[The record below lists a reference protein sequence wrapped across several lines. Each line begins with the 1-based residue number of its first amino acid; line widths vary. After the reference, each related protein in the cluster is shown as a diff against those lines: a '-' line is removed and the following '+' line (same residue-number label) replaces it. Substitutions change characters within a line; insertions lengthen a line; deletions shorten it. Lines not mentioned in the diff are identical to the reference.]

1 MTKSPHSATKLRL
14 FKLYRLLAMLCVFKL
29 CLFGALLMDMDWRAL
44 DGVFSGEGSREI
56 ALEDDGDG
64 DKMTAALENE
74 SRDEA
79 ETGDPADAVPQAL
92 AEATKKAAEH
102 AEGTPEKGKEPQGLE
117 AALLAAEAHPVPRPA
132 TVSTGLDDSTLP
144 EDGLARDAD
153 ATEKDTKSPFT
164 RPPRFAEP
172 PLLEAGLAGRTRPR
186 ESGIMDMLGLSNL
199 PIPRLGSVKAA
210 HAAAQD
216 MPVPSVGERSGNTAF
231 VPAAQQN
238 ATVMPGAPAIPPNI
252 PRGEDIAAGRAG
264 IAQPGNA
271 ADLPP
276 LPQTPSNI
284 VRPPAPSVRPMTL
297 PDDPNAKAQDLARQ
311 EQDMLVLR
319 QQMDQRLKELEGAEK
334 RMQSLIRDARSLEDQ
349 KVRSLI
355 QMYANMKPR
364 VAAKALENMDERV
377 AVRILS
383 GMAPKQSGEILTY
396 TNPEKTAKFTEIIT
410 RMRTP

>member
-1 MTKSPHSATKLRL
+1 MTKSPHSVTRLRL
-14 FKLYRLLAMLCVFKL
+14 FKLYRLLALLCVFKL
-29 CLFGALLMDMDWRAL
+29 CLFGALLLDVDWGKVHEDVRDVAL
-44 DGVFSGEGSREI
+44 LDIRPDDDAEALTASAEDAGSGAVPE
-56 ALEDDGDG
+56 
-64 DKMTAALENE
+64 
-74 SRDEA
+74 
-79 ETGDPADAVPQAL
+79 DAVPEAL
-92 AEATKKAAEH
+92 AAAKQKAAET
-102 AEGTPEKGKEPQGLE
+102 AEGSPEKGKEPQGAE
-117 AALLAAEAHPVPRPA
+117 AARLAAEARPAPRP
-132 TVSTGLDDSTLP
+132 STISSGLDDSVATATSVASAQENGGDITP
-144 EDGLARDAD
+144 AAD
-153 ATEKDTKSPFT
+153 SPFV
-164 RPPRFAEP
+164 RAPQLAEP
-172 PLLEAGLAGRTRPR
+172 PLLEAGLARNTRPR
-186 ESGIMDMLGLSNL
+186 EEGIMDMLGLSDL

-216 MPVPSVGERSGNTAF
+216 MPVPSVADRVGNTSFA
-231 VPAAQQN
+231 PAAQQN

-252 PRGEDIAAGRAG
+252 PRGEDIASGRAQ
-264 IAQPGNA
+264 AQRPTGN
-271 ADLPP
+271 LPS
-276 LPQTPSNI
+276 LPQAASDIP
-284 VRPPAPSVRPMTL
+284 RAPAPTIRPMTL
-297 PDDPNAKAQDLARQ
+297 PDDPNEKAQDLARQ

-334 RMQSLIRDARSLEDQ
+334 RMQELIRDARTLEDQ

>member
-1 MTKSPHSATKLRL
+1 MTKSPHSVTRLRL
-14 FKLYRLLAMLCVFKL
+14 FKLYRLLALLCVFKL
-29 CLFGALLMDMDWRAL
+29 CLFGALLLDVDW
-44 DGVFSGEGSREI
+44 GKVH
-56 ALEDDGDG
+56 EDVRDVAQADIRP
-64 DKMTAALENE
+64 D
-74 SRDEA
+74 DEA
-79 ETGDPADAVPQAL
+79 EELTASAEEADTGAAPEEAVPEAL
-92 AEATKKAAEH
+92 AAAKQKAAET
-102 AEGTPEKGKEPQGLE
+102 AEGSPEKGKEPQGAE
-117 AALLAAEAHPVPRPA
+117 AARLAAEARPA
-132 TVSTGLDDSTLP
+132 ARPSTISSGLDDSAATATSVAAAQ
-144 EDGLARDAD
+144 EDAGGIIPSAD
-153 ATEKDTKSPFT
+153 SPFV
-164 RPPRFAEP
+164 RAPQLAEP
-172 PLLEAGLAGRTRPR
+172 PLLEAGLARNARPK
-186 ESGIMDMLGLSNL
+186 EEGIMDMLGLSNL
-199 PIPRLGSVKAA
+199 PIPRLGSVKTA

-216 MPVPSVGERSGNTAF
+216 MPVPSVADRVGNTSFA
-231 VPAAQQN
+231 PAAQQN

-252 PRGEDIAAGRAG
+252 PRGEDIASGRAEPRR
-264 IAQPGNA
+264 ANA

-276 LPQTPSNI
+276 LPQASSD
-284 VRPPAPSVRPMTL
+284 VARAPAPTIRPMTL
-297 PDDPNAKAQDLARQ
+297 PDDPNEKAQDLARQ

-334 RMQSLIRDARSLEDQ
+334 RMQELIRDARSLEDQ

>member
-1 MTKSPHSATKLRL
+1 MTKSPHSVTRLRL
-14 FKLYRLLAMLCVFKL
+14 FKLYRLLALLCVFKL
-29 CLFGALLMDMDWRAL
+29 CLFGALLLDVDWGKVHEDVRDVAQV
-44 DGVFSGEGSREI
+44 DIR
-56 ALEDDGDG
+56 LEDDAAQE
-64 DKMTAALENE
+64 MTASAG
-74 SRDEA
+74 EA
-79 ETGDPADAVPQAL
+79 DTEANPEDAVPEAL
-92 AEATKKAAEH
+92 AAAKQKAAET
-102 AEGTPEKGKEPQGLE
+102 AEGSPEKGKEPQGAE
-117 AALLAAEAHPVPRPA
+117 AARLAAEARPA
-132 TVSTGLDDSTLP
+132 ARPSTISSGLDDSAATATSVAAAQ
-144 EDGLARDAD
+144 DDAEGGIIPSAD
-153 ATEKDTKSPFT
+153 SPFV
-164 RPPRFAEP
+164 RAPKLAEP
-172 PLLEAGLAGRTRPR
+172 PLLEAGLARNARPR
-186 ESGIMDMLGLSNL
+186 EEGIMDMLGLSNL

-216 MPVPSVGERSGNTAF
+216 MPVPSVAERVGNTTFA
-231 VPAAQQN
+231 PAAQQN

-252 PRGEDIAAGRAG
+252 PRGEDIASGRAQ
-264 IAQPGNA
+264 AQRPNA

-276 LPQTPSNI
+276 LPEAPSDI
-284 VRPPAPSVRPMTL
+284 ARAPAPTIRPMTL
-297 PDDPNAKAQDLARQ
+297 PDDPNEKAQDLARQ

-334 RMQSLIRDARSLEDQ
+334 RMQELIRDARSLEDQ

>member
-1 MTKSPHSATKLRL
+1 MTKSPHSVTRLRL
-14 FKLYRLLAMLCVFKL
+14 FKLYRLLALLCVFKL
-29 CLFGALLMDMDWRAL
+29 CLFGALLLDVDW
-44 DGVFSGEGSREI
+44 GKVH
-56 ALEDDGDG
+56 EDVRDVAQADIRP
-64 DKMTAALENE
+64 D
-74 SRDEA
+74 DEA
-79 ETGDPADAVPQAL
+79 EELTASAEEADTGAAPEEAVPEAL
-92 AEATKKAAEH
+92 AAAKQKAAET
-102 AEGTPEKGKEPQGLE
+102 AEGSPEKGKEPQGAE
-117 AALLAAEAHPVPRPA
+117 AARLAAEARPA
-132 TVSTGLDDSTLP
+132 ARPSTISSGLDDSAATATSVAAAQ
-144 EDGLARDAD
+144 EDAGGIIPSAD
-153 ATEKDTKSPFT
+153 SPFV
-164 RPPRFAEP
+164 RAPQLAEP
-172 PLLEAGLAGRTRPR
+172 PLLEAGLARNARPK
-186 ESGIMDMLGLSNL
+186 EEGIMDMLGLSDL
-199 PIPRLGSVKAA
+199 PIPRLGSVKTA

-216 MPVPSVGERSGNTAF
+216 MPVPSVADRVGNTSFA
-231 VPAAQQN
+231 PAAQQN

-252 PRGEDIAAGRAG
+252 PRGEDIASGRAEPRR
-264 IAQPGNA
+264 ANA

-276 LPQTPSNI
+276 LPQASSD
-284 VRPPAPSVRPMTL
+284 VARAPAPTIRPMTL
-297 PDDPNAKAQDLARQ
+297 PDDPNEKAQDLARQ

-334 RMQSLIRDARSLEDQ
+334 RMQELIRDARSLEDQ

>member
-1 MTKSPHSATKLRL
+1 MTKSPHSVTRLRL
-14 FKLYRLLAMLCVFKL
+14 FKLYRLLALLCVFKL
-29 CLFGALLMDMDWRAL
+29 CLFGALLLDVDW
-44 DGVFSGEGSREI
+44 GKVH
-56 ALEDDGDG
+56 EDVRDVAQADIRP
-64 DKMTAALENE
+64 D
-74 SRDEA
+74 DEA
-79 ETGDPADAVPQAL
+79 EELTASAEEVDTGAAPEEAVPEAL
-92 AEATKKAAEH
+92 AAAKQKAAET
-102 AEGTPEKGKEPQGLE
+102 AEGSPEKGKEPQGAE
-117 AALLAAEAHPVPRPA
+117 AARLAAEARPA
-132 TVSTGLDDSTLP
+132 ARPSTISSGLDDSAATATSVAAAQ
-144 EDGLARDAD
+144 EDAGGIIPSAD
-153 ATEKDTKSPFT
+153 SPFV
-164 RPPRFAEP
+164 RAPQLAEP
-172 PLLEAGLAGRTRPR
+172 PLLEAGLARNARPK
-186 ESGIMDMLGLSNL
+186 EEGIMDMLGLSNL
-199 PIPRLGSVKAA
+199 PIPRLGSVKTA

-216 MPVPSVGERSGNTAF
+216 MPVPSVADRVGNTSFA
-231 VPAAQQN
+231 PAAQQN

-252 PRGEDIAAGRAG
+252 PRGEDIASGRAEPRR
-264 IAQPGNA
+264 ANA

-276 LPQTPSNI
+276 LPQASSD
-284 VRPPAPSVRPMTL
+284 VARAPAPTIRPMTL
-297 PDDPNAKAQDLARQ
+297 PDDPNEKAQDLARQ

-334 RMQSLIRDARSLEDQ
+334 RMQELIRDARSLEDQ

>member
-29 CLFGALLMDMDWRAL
+29 CLFGALLLDMDWRAL
-44 DGVFSGEGSREI
+44 DDVLRGEFSKELSLG
-56 ALEDDGDG
+56 DDSDVE
-64 DKMTAALENE
+64 KMTAALE
-74 SRDEA
+74 A
-79 ETGDPADAVPQAL
+79 EGKETSEDVDPADAVPQAL
-92 AEATKKAAEH
+92 VEATKKAAEH
-102 AEGTPEKGKEPQGLE
+102 AEGAPEKGKEPQGLE
-117 AALLAAEAHPVPRPA
+117 AALLAAEARPVPRPA
-132 TVSTGLDDSTLP
+132 TVSTGLDDTVKP
-144 EDGLARDAD
+144 EDSSAQDAAPEKDAD
-153 ATEKDTKSPFT
+153 SPFT
-164 RPPRFAEP
+164 RPPRLAEP
-172 PLLEAGLAGRTRPR
+172 PLLEAGLAGRPRPR

-216 MPVPSVGERSGNTAF
+216 MPVPSVGERTGNTSFA
-231 VPAAQQN
+231 PAAQQN
-238 ATVMPGAPAIPPNI
+238 PTVMPGAPAIPPNI

-264 IAQPGNA
+264 MQPGGNA
-271 ADLPP
+271 ANLPP
-276 LPQTPSNI
+276 LPQSPSSI
-284 VRPPAPSVRPMTL
+284 VRPPAPTVRPMTL

>member
-29 CLFGALLMDMDWRAL
+29 CLFGALLLDMDWRVL
-44 DGVFSGEGSREI
+44 DDAFRGESSQEL
-56 ALEDDGDG
+56 ALEDDSDVE
-64 DKMTAALENE
+64 KMTAALETG
-74 SRDEA
+74 DKEA
-79 ETGDPADAVPQAL
+79 TEEVDPADAVPQAL
-92 AEATKKAAEH
+92 VEATKKAAEH
-102 AEGTPEKGKEPQGLE
+102 AEGAPEKGKEPQGLE
-117 AALLAAEAHPVPRPA
+117 AALLAAEARPVPRPA
-132 TVSTGLDDSTLP
+132 TVATGLDASVAT
-144 EDGLARDAD
+144 EDGAAREAAAPEKDAD
-153 ATEKDTKSPFT
+153 SPFT
-164 RPPRFAEP
+164 RPPRLAEP
-172 PLLEAGLAGRTRPR
+172 PLLEAGLAGRPRQR

-216 MPVPSVGERSGNTAF
+216 MPVPSVGERSGNTPFA
-231 VPAAQQN
+231 PAAQQN
-238 ATVMPGAPAIPPNI
+238 PTVMPGAPAIPPNI

-264 IAQPGNA
+264 LQPGGNA

-276 LPQTPSNI
+276 LPQSPSSI
-284 VRPPAPSVRPMTL
+284 VRPPAPTVRPMTL

-311 EQDMLVLR
+311 EQAMLVLR

>member
-1 MTKSPHSATKLRL
+1 MTKSPHSATRLRL
-14 FKLYRLLAMLCVFKL
+14 FKLYRLLAMLCIFKL
-29 CLFGALLMDMDWRAL
+29 CLLGALLLDMDWRFL
-44 DGVFSGEGSREI
+44 DGTPGRNGSGDV
-56 ALEDDGDG
+56 ALETDGDVERV
-64 DKMTAALENE
+64 TAALQ
-74 SRDEA
+74 A
-79 ETGDPADAVPQAL
+79 GDDAVVSEKAVPQAL
-92 AEATKKAAEH
+92 AEAAKAVAED
-102 AEGTPEKGKEPQGLE
+102 AEGAPQKNREPQGLE
-117 AALLAAEAHPVPRPA
+117 AALLAAEARPVARPA
-132 TVSTGLDDSTLP
+132 PLATGLDGSVIA
-144 EDGLARDAD
+144 DGAAGPAVSAGDE
-153 ATEKDTKSPFT
+153 EKDSPFT
-164 RPPRFAEP
+164 RPPKFSEP
-172 PLLEAGLAGRTRPR
+172 PLLDAGLAGRSRPR

-216 MPVPSVGERSGNTAF
+216 MPVPAVSERGGNTPFA
-231 VPAAQQN
+231 PAAQQN
-238 ATVMPGAPAIPPNI
+238 ATVMPGAPAIPANI
-252 PRGEDIAAGRAG
+252 PRGEDVMARQGATL
-264 IAQPGNA
+264 PGDA
-271 ADLPP
+271 ADLPA
-276 LPQTPSNI
+276 LPQSPIT
-284 VRPPAPSVRPMTL
+284 VARPPAPSVRPMTL
-297 PDDPNAKAQDLARQ
+297 PDDPNEKAQDLARQ

>member
-1 MTKSPHSATKLRL
+1 MTKSPHSATRLRL
-14 FKLYRLLAMLCVFKL
+14 FKLYRLLAMLCIFKL
-29 CLFGALLMDMDWRAL
+29 CLLGALLLDMDWRFL
-44 DGVFSGEGSREI
+44 DGTPGRNGSGDV
-56 ALEDDGDG
+56 ALETDGDVERV
-64 DKMTAALENE
+64 TAALQ
-74 SRDEA
+74 A
-79 ETGDPADAVPQAL
+79 GDDAVVSEKAVPQAL
-92 AEATKKAAEH
+92 AEAAKAVAED
-102 AEGTPEKGKEPQGLE
+102 AEGAPQKNREPQGLE
-117 AALLAAEAHPVPRPA
+117 AALLAAEARPVARPA
-132 TVSTGLDDSTLP
+132 PLATGLDGSVIA
-144 EDGLARDAD
+144 DGAAGPAVSAGDE
-153 ATEKDTKSPFT
+153 EKDSPFT
-164 RPPRFAEP
+164 RPPKFSEP
-172 PLLEAGLAGRTRPR
+172 PLLDAGLAGRSRPR

-216 MPVPSVGERSGNTAF
+216 MPVPAVSERGGNTPFA
-231 VPAAQQN
+231 PAAQQN
-238 ATVMPGAPAIPPNI
+238 ATVMPGAPAIPANI
-252 PRGEDIAAGRAG
+252 PRGEDVMARQGATL
-264 IAQPGNA
+264 PGDA
-271 ADLPP
+271 ADLPA
-276 LPQTPSNI
+276 LPQSPTT
-284 VRPPAPSVRPMTL
+284 VARPPAPSVRPMTL
-297 PDDPNAKAQDLARQ
+297 PDDPNEKAQDLARQ

>member
-1 MTKSPHSATKLRL
+1 MTKSPHSVTRLRL
-14 FKLYRLLAMLCVFKL
+14 FKLYRLLALLCVFKL
-29 CLFGALLMDMDWRAL
+29 CLFGALLLDVDW
-44 DGVFSGEGSREI
+44 GKVH
-56 ALEDDGDG
+56 EDVRDVAQADIRP
-64 DKMTAALENE
+64 D
-74 SRDEA
+74 DEA
-79 ETGDPADAVPQAL
+79 EELTASAEEADTGAAPEEAVPEAL
-92 AEATKKAAEH
+92 AAAKQKAAET
-102 AEGTPEKGKEPQGLE
+102 AEGSPEKGKEPQGAE
-117 AALLAAEAHPVPRPA
+117 AARLAAEARPA
-132 TVSTGLDDSTLP
+132 ARPSTISSGLDDSAATATSVAAAQ
-144 EDGLARDAD
+144 EDAGGIIPSAD
-153 ATEKDTKSPFT
+153 SPFV
-164 RPPRFAEP
+164 RAPQLAEP
-172 PLLEAGLAGRTRPR
+172 PLLEAGLARNARPK
-186 ESGIMDMLGLSNL
+186 EEGIMDMLGLSNL
-199 PIPRLGSVKAA
+199 PIPRLGSVKTA

-216 MPVPSVGERSGNTAF
+216 MPVPSVADREGNTSFA
-231 VPAAQQN
+231 PAAQQN

-252 PRGEDIAAGRAG
+252 PRGEDIASGRAEPRQ
-264 IAQPGNA
+264 ANA

-276 LPQTPSNI
+276 LPQASSD
-284 VRPPAPSVRPMTL
+284 VARAPAPTIRPMTL
-297 PDDPNAKAQDLARQ
+297 PDDPNEKAQDLARQ

-334 RMQSLIRDARSLEDQ
+334 RMQELIRDARSLEDQ